1 MASLC
6 NSERVFVFLVQLLSV
21 ERLNLYAASLRV
33 CFLLFESMR
42 EHLKFQLEVSFLSMA
57 GCLVIVY
64 WASAVRCS
72 LNINLPLYK

>member
-1 MASLC
+1 M
-6 NSERVFVFLVQLLSV
+6 FLVQLLSV

-42 EHLKFQLEVSFLSMA
+42 EHLKFQLEVSFVSIS

-64 WASAVRCS
+64 VPSVKWIY
-72 LNINLPLYK
+72 LDGTME